1 MPDRAMMDRAHRTT
15 RRRVRLSMP
24 RPLQRIIATRLT
36 GFLAGLRGLEW
47 RSTVV
52 RTFAFWSLLL
62 MASLGSLLAPIDRW
76 LFDNFI
82 RIAPVSADTP
92 SVALVQ
98 YDADQVWGGAGAA
111 PSALARARTF
121 AEALQRAGARQVVLL
136 RPASQLSPLALD
148 PDGGCRPPAV
158 HGIARTLP
166 LFDAD
171 GQPCLITRL
180 GRHLNLPLPEGER
193 ISPDFMIATAT
204 ALPRLRM
211 DPVPSPALIQQ
222 VVQGRVVLLYPGF
235 DTAVYVTPLY
245 AVDGLMESSL
255 LHALTLD
262 ALLKEKA
269 VRWAATGADV
279 LLALL
284 VVALLQFGLR
294 GARYRVA
301 MAVAWL
307 AALPV
312 LALSGAL
319 LFWGDYYLPAS
330 ASLIA
335 LAGFALRTLVRRN
348 AALGQTLVDLDHSLT
363 GLVQQ
368 PLGRAFHQ
376 DGADNWSQA
385 NQFVFQFFELERSMM
400 FELPSGSVHL
410 GLVDALGCSAGDVIE
425 RRRDYRRAPFSSALA
440 KARPAPPTRP
450 FLAPQPGFLDFIAPL
465 VAAEQVVGFWCFS
478 VRERP
483 GSELESLTHDLARY
497 AEELAK
503 VILRS
508 GQSPGRGEVVWTRSP
523 TLAQLRSRLFDGA
536 KQAREQLGAYR
547 DMFVAFGH
555 PVAVTDLFG
564 RIQFAN
570 PRFEELALS
579 VDKPLM
585 AMSLHNMLTDLCGL
599 SSRAAKD
606 ALRAVVLHDGRE
618 EAGLPLRGLAPYS
631 LQYVLHVRSVRRDSR
646 TDAAAGAPFEVL
658 GMIVEISPGVLEAD
672 AAVQQG
678 QKALEYTRN
687 MCALLE
693 ESLLA
698 VDGLPG
704 AGATPL
710 REHLR
715 VALDQTRQVRQELQ
729 DTVVHVGSPLAPLD
743 LQQMLQKLQ
752 QLHETQAR
760 AKNVRFEVAVDG
772 PCVVHV
778 HSEHLRAALSDA
790 LELLVD
796 DAGPNTSI
804 AIRLHASDDGTM
816 VVANLSNDGYGL
828 PEWHVLDV
836 MRSSPRRN
844 VEVTSA
850 LERLALS
857 RAALDPSVSFQLRS
871 ELGRGYEIQVAVPRE
886 AGVPRP

>member
-1 MPDRAMMDRAHRTT
+1 M
-15 RRRVRLSMP
+15 
-24 RPLQRIIATRLT
+24 
-36 GFLAGLRGLEW
+36 
-47 RSTVV
+47 V

-62 MASLGSLLAPIDRW
+62 LASLTSLLAPIDRW
-76 LFDNFI
+76 LFDSFI

-98 YDADQVWGGAGAA
+98 YGAEPVRAEAGAA
-111 PSALARARTF
+111 PSVFAGAGTF
-121 AEALQRAGARQVVLL
+121 AEALERSGARKVVVLH
-136 RPASQLSPLALD
+136 PASQLSPLALD

-158 HGIARTLP
+158 HGVARALP

-180 GRHLNLPLPEGER
+180 GRHLNLQIPEGVR

-211 DPVPSPALIQQ
+211 DPAPSPALMQQ
-222 VVQGRVVLLYPGF
+222 AVQGRVVLLYPGF

-255 LHALTLD
+255 LHALALD

-269 VRWAATGADV
+269 LRWAAPGNDV

-284 VVALLQFGLR
+284 VVALLQLGLR

-348 AALGQTLVDLDHSLT
+348 AALGQTLVDLDHCLT
-363 GLVQQ
+363 GLVHQ

-385 NQFVFQFFELERSMM
+385 NQFVVQFFELERSMM
-400 FELPSGSVHL
+400 FELPSGSVHV
-410 GLVDALGCSAGDVIE
+410 GLVDALGCSAEDVIE

-440 KARPAPPTRP
+440 QARPAPPTRP
-450 FLAPQPGFLDFIAPL
+450 FLAPLPGFLDFIAPL

-483 GSELESLTHDLARY
+483 GPERESLTHDLARY

-508 GQSPGRGEVVWTRSP
+508 GQLPGRSEAVWTRLP
-523 TLAQLRSRLFDGA
+523 TMAQLRSRLFDGA

-547 DMFVAFGH
+547 EIFVAVGH
-555 PVAVTDLFG
+555 PIAVTDLFG

-570 PRFEELALS
+570 PRFEELALGI
-579 VDKPLM
+579 DKPLM

-599 SSRAAKD
+599 SSHAAKD
-606 ALRAVVLHDGRE
+606 ALRAIVLHDWWE
-618 EAGLPLRGLAPYS
+618 EAGLPLRGLAPSS

-646 TDAAAGAPFEVL
+646 TGAAAGAPFEVL
-658 GMIVEISPGVLEAD
+658 GMIVEISPGVMDTD
-672 AAVQQG
+672 AALRQG
-678 QKALEYTRN
+678 QKAFEYTRN
-687 MCALLE
+687 MCSLLE
-693 ESLLA
+693 ASLLA

-704 AGATPL
+704 AGGTPL

-715 VALDQTRQVRQELQ
+715 AALDQTRQVSQALQ
-729 DTVVHVGSPLAPLD
+729 DTVVHAGNSLAPLD
-743 LQQMLQKLQ
+743 LQQLLHKLQ
-752 QLHETQAR
+752 QLHDTQAR

-772 PCVVHV
+772 PCVVHA
-778 HSEHLRAALSDA
+778 HFEHLRAALSDA
-790 LELLVD
+790 LQLLVD

-828 PEWHVLDV
+828 PEWHVVDV
-836 MRSSPRRN
+836 MRSSPRSN
-844 VEVTSA
+844 VELASA
-850 LERLALS
+850 LERLARS
-857 RAALDPSVSFQLRS
+857 RAALDASVSFQLRS
-871 ELGRGYEIQVAVPRE
+871 ELGRGYEVQVAVPRE
-886 AGVPRP
+886 PGVPQP

>member
-1 MPDRAMMDRAHRTT
+1 MP
-15 RRRVRLSMP
+15 LPP
-24 RPLQRIIATRLT
+24 RQSIATRLT
-36 GFLAGLRGLEW
+36 GYLEQLSGLDW
-47 RSTVV
+47 RNTIV

-62 MASLGSLLAPIDRW
+62 LASLGSMLAPIDRW
-76 LFDNFI
+76 LYDSLI
-82 RIAPVSADTP
+82 HIAPVSADTP

-98 YDADQVWGGAGAA
+98 YAAEQDWAEAGAA
-111 PSALARARTF
+111 PSAAARAMKF
-121 AEALQRAGARQVVLL
+121 AEALERAGARRVVVL
-136 RPASQLSPLALD
+136 RPAGQLSPLALD
-148 PDGGCRPPAV
+148 QEGDCRPPAV
-158 HGIARTLP
+158 NGIARALP
-166 LFDAD
+166 LFHAD

-180 GRHLNLPLPEGER
+180 GSHLGLALPEGER

-211 DPVPSPALIQQ
+211 DPPPSPALMRQ
-222 VVQGRVVLLYPGF
+222 VVQGRVVLLYPGV
-235 DTAVYVTPLY
+235 DAAVYVTPLS

-262 ALLKEKA
+262 ALLKNKA
-269 VRWAATGADV
+269 LRWAAPGNDV
-279 LLALL
+279 LLAFL
-284 VVALLQFGLR
+284 VIALLQLALR
-294 GARYRVA
+294 GKRYRVA
-301 MAVAWL
+301 MAAAWL

-335 LAGFALRTLVRRN
+335 VAGFALRTLVRRN
-348 AALGQTLVDLDHSLT
+348 AALGQTLVDLDHCLT

-400 FELPSGSVHL
+400 FELPGGSAHL
-410 GLVDALGCSAGDVIE
+410 RLMDTLGCSAEDVIE
-425 RRRDYRRAPFSSALA
+425 RRRDYRRAPFSRALA
-440 KARPAPPTRP
+440 QARPAPPTRP
-450 FLAPQPGFLDFIAPL
+450 FLVPLPGLLDFIAPL

-478 VRERP
+478 VRELP
-483 GSELESLTHDLARY
+483 GSERESLTHDLARY

-508 GQSPGRGEVVWTRSP
+508 GQFPGRGEAVWTRSP
-523 TLAQLRSRLFDGA
+523 TLAQLRSRLLDGA

-547 DMFVAFGH
+547 DMFAAFGH

-599 SSRAAKD
+599 SSHAAKN
-606 ALRAVVLHDGRE
+606 ALRAAVLHDRRE
-618 EAGLPLRGLAPYS
+618 EAGLPLRGLAQSS
-631 LQYVLHVRSVRRDSR
+631 LDYVLRVRSVRRDSR

-658 GMIVEISPGVLEAD
+658 GMIVEISPGVLETD
-672 AAVQQG
+672 AAARQG

-687 MCALLE
+687 MCSLLE
-693 ESLLA
+693 ASLLA
-698 VDGLPG
+698 ADGLPG
-704 AGATPL
+704 AGGTSL
-710 REHLR
+710 REHLQ

-729 DTVVHVGSPLAPLD
+729 DAVVQVGNALAPLD
-743 LQQMLQKLQ
+743 LQQLLHKLQ
-752 QLHETQAR
+752 QLHDTQAR
-760 AKNVRFEVAVDG
+760 AKNLRFEVAVDG
-772 PCVVHV
+772 PCVVQAHP
-778 HSEHLRAALSDA
+778 EHLRAALSDA

-804 AIRLHASDDGTM
+804 TISLRASEVGTM

-828 PEWHVLDV
+828 PEWHVTDV
-836 MRSSPRRN
+836 MRSSPRSN
-844 VEVTSA
+844 VELSSA
-850 LERLALS
+850 LERLARS

-871 ELGRGYEIQVAVPRE
+871 ELGRGYEVEVAVPRE
-886 AGVPRP
+886 SGVPWP